1 MTEKEREKIAIYR
14 PVPGTVDAQLML
26 ESALSCRDLR
36 QAMERG
42 EFEALGPDG
51 ERAAIAMTRLD
62 FFFRLVPSILDP
74 RRIVAL
80 GDRAAGNPDWWRANR
95 LKFFCPEMT
104 YRDIAA
110 ALRLL
115 PHQVRDYCRNV
126 ELTTDVYDHLPKL

>member
-14 PVPGTVDAQLML
+14 PVPGAVDAQLML
-26 ESALSCRDLR
+26 ETALTCRDLLR
-36 QAMERG
+36 AMERG
-42 EFEALGPDG
+42 EFEVLGPDG

-80 GDRAAGNPDWWRANR
+80 ADRAAGNPDWWRANR

-104 YRDIAA
+104 YKDIAA
-110 ALRLL
+110 SLRLL
-115 PHQVRDYCRNV
+115 PHQVRDYCRHA

>member
-1 MTEKEREKIAIYR
+1 MKEYR
-14 PVPGTVDAQLML
+14 GIF
-26 ESALSCRDLR
+26 LSEP
-36 QAMERG
+36 QEP
-42 EFEALGPDG
+42 EPDG
-51 ERAAIAMTRLD
+51 AGRIICLYFISPTAVVEINHFPAAVIGVGKEGAD